1 MGVAQVLI
9 ALGWATAFVLVAKLA
24 HRHVKVFRT
33 LFIPSS
39 VIAGFAA
46 LLLGPQV
53 LGFVAMS
60 LGWTERLADG
70 LIPATVLDAWSSLP
84 GLLINMVF
92 ASLFLG
98 KRIPPL
104 REIIRVAGPQVALG
118 QSMAWGQYVVGILL
132 AVAIL
137 QPVFGMDPVAGALIE
152 IGFEGGHGTAAALDS
167 TFEEFGFAEGSDLA
181 LGLATIGLIAGV
193 LSGLA
198 IINWAVRTGR
208 IEREDLEG
216 GPASDD
222 ESAEEL
228 CEFDG
233 REAANGAEDDSRKD
247 VAVDPL
253 SVHLGLIAIAIGLG
267 WVLQQGLIALE
278 SATWARGGGLELF
291 EHIPLFP
298 LAMIGG
304 LMLQI
309 VLDRLGDAAPQV
321 DRSIVNRVSGASL
334 DLVIVTALGTLSLA
348 VIGDNIGPM
357 LILAVAGIAWSI
369 GAFLI
374 LAPRIVPDHPYQRG
388 LADFGQSTG
397 MTVTGLLLVRM
408 VDPAGRTRA
417 TEGFGY
423 KQLLFEPFVG
433 GGLFTAVSVPLIAQ
447 LGPWVVLAIVAV
459 LLFASI
465 GVGVV
470 FFGPKTS

>member
-1 MGVAQVLI
+1 MA
-9 ALGWATAFVLVAKLA
+9 AAKVV
-24 HRHVKVFRT
+24 HRHVKIFRT

-39 VIAGFAA
+39 VIAGIAA
-46 LLLGPQV
+46 LIVGPQV
-53 LGFVAMS
+53 FGALAVS
-60 LGWTERLADG
+60 RGWADRLTEG
-70 LIPATVLDAWSSLP
+70 LVPPTALEAWAAIP
-84 GLLINMVF
+84 GILINVVF
-92 ASLFLG
+92 AALFLG

-104 REIIRVAGPQVALG
+104 REIVRVAGPQVALG
-118 QSMAWGQYVVGILL
+118 QSLAWGQYVVGILL
-132 AVAIL
+132 AIAVL

-152 IGFEGGHGTAAALDS
+152 IGFEGGHGTAAALES

-193 LSGLA
+193 LSGLV

-208 IEREDLEG
+208 IEREYLEG
-216 GPASDD
+216 GPGSDE

-228 CEFDG
+228 CEFDE
-233 REAANGAEDDSRKD
+233 REAPSEEPDPHED
-247 VAVDPL
+247 VAIDPL
-253 SVHLGLIAIAIGLG
+253 SVHLGLIAIAVALG
-267 WVLQQGLIALE
+267 WVLQQALIALE
-278 SATWARGGGLELF
+278 GATWARDGGLELF

-304 LMLQI
+304 LVLQI
-309 VLDRLGDAAPQV
+309 VLDRVGDAGPHV
-321 DRSIVNRVSGASL
+321 DRGIVNRVSGASL

-348 VIGDNIGPM
+348 VIGANLAPL
-357 LILAVAGIAWSI
+357 LIMAAAGLAWSI

-408 VDPAGRTRA
+408 VDPDGRTRA

-433 GGLFTAVSVPLIAQ
+433 GGLFTAASVPLIAQ
-447 LGPWVVLAIVAV
+447 LGPWPVFGIAAV
-459 LLFASI
+459 LLIASV
-465 GVGVV
+465 GVGMV
-470 FFGPKTS
+470 FFGPKSE